1 MKKIINRKA
10 RFNYELLERV
20 EAGIVLKGAE
30 VKSVKL
36 GRISL
41 KEAFCRV
48 DDNQELWLHNAHIHP
63 YKFADNTDYEP
74 TRARKL
80 LLKKRE
86 ILGLVKKVEGKN
98 LALVPTAIYTKR
110 GRIKVEI
117 ALGKGKKKWDKRKA
131 IKDREQKR
139 EVRAAMKHRAR
150 T

>member
-10 RFNYELLERV
+10 KFNYELLEKV
-20 EAGIVLKGAE
+20 EAGVVLKGAE

-36 GRISL
+36 GQVSL

-48 DDNQELWLHNAHIHP
+48 DDKGEAWLHNAHIHP

-80 LLKKRE
+80 LLKKSE
-86 ILGLVKKVEGKN
+86 ILSLVKKIEGKN
-98 LALVPTAIYTKR
+98 LALIPTAIYTKR

-117 ALGKGKKKWDKRKA
+117 ATGKGKKKWDKRRT
-131 IKDREQKR
+131 IKEREQKR
-139 EVRAAMKHRAR
+139 EVRRAMKEKIKS
-150 T
+150 